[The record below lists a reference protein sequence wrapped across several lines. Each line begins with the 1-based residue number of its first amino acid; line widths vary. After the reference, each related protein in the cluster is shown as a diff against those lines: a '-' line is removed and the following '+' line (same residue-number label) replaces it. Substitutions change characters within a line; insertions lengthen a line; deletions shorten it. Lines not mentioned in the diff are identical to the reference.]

1 MTNTIFKCP
10 ECGQKFKVDGGAVS
24 CGLYAF
30 SSESMEYNLL
40 EDINE
45 SGRDRVKEGMRRAID
60 YDDHCN
66 MRQEFVVES
75 SDDGF

>member
-1 MTNTIFKCP
+1 MTNTVFKCP
-10 ECGQKFKVDGGAVS
+10 ECEQKFKVEGGAVS

-30 SSESMEYNLL
+30 SDDSMEYNLL
-40 EDINE
+40 EQISE
-45 SGRDRVKEGMRRAID
+45 SGRDRVTEGMKRATD

-66 MRQEFVVES
+66 MRQEFVVET